1 MNPNHTA
8 NEDERHSRHRHHT
21 VVHIA
26 EVVAGIRDNLEAQQ
40 RTAAQEL
47 TDGTDNHEDHGVA

>member
-1 MNPNHTA
+1 MNPNHTSHE
-8 NEDERHSRHRHHT
+8 NQRHGRHRHHT

-40 RTAAQEL
+40 TTTSE
-47 TDGTDNHEDHGVA
+47 